1 MSIPT
6 QQSAFALFR
15 SLYWRL
21 AAVFLLLLAVLALV
35 YVYVTAYTAE
45 MYFEDATQRLN
56 AMVAP
61 SIAHKIRPIVN
72 GTIDPAAVR
81 RLFDD
86 AMVINPS
93 AEVYLL
99 DTAGVIIAY
108 AAPDSLIRR
117 KSVNLAPVL
126 SFIRGTAAP
135 PIAGDDPRSAT
146 GRKVFS
152 AAPLEEDHVLRG
164 YLYVILGGEEF
175 DSVAR
180 FLLGSYALR
189 LGLRAMWLTL
199 AGAAAIGLIAFR
211 WITRSLRDAIAAVR
225 RFQNGDHGARV
236 PATSS
241 REVGAL
247 AAAFNEMAD
256 TIGAQIE
263 QIRTMDNL
271 RRDLVANVSH
281 DLRTPLVSIHGYIE
295 TILMKEES
303 LGREDRERY
312 LRTVLQS
319 TERLKKL
326 VDELFELSRL
336 EASDSRPV
344 PEDFPIAEL
353 VQDVVQKHQILAERR
368 GVKIAT
374 DVPRD
379 LPFVYADIALMER
392 VFQNLLDNA
401 IKFTPR
407 GGTVTITLAPAGGEV
422 NVTVADTGEG
432 IPRDELPHVFERFR
446 RGRRPGDDQSAGAGL
461 GLAIVKK
468 ILDKH
473 GLTISVTSTP
483 RQGTAFSF
491 RLPSHRQEASV
502 VNMS

>member
-1 MSIPT
+1 MSAPPS
-6 QQSAFALFR
+6 QSAFTLFR

-35 YVYVTAYTAE
+35 YVYVTAYAAE

-72 GTIDPAAVR
+72 GVIDPAAVR

-99 DTAGVIIAY
+99 DTAGTILSY

-117 KSVNLAPVL
+117 KSVALEPVL
-126 SFIRGTAAP
+126 SFIHGTATL
-135 PIAGDDPRSAT
+135 PITGDNPRSTT

-180 FLLGSYALR
+180 MLLGSYALR
-189 LGLRAMWLTL
+189 LGLRTMWLTL
-199 AGAAAIGLIAFR
+199 AGAAVIGLVAFR
-211 WITRSLRDAIAAVR
+211 WITRSLRDAITAAR
-225 RFQNGDHGARV
+225 RFQSGDHEARIPV
-236 PATSS
+236 TSA

-247 AAAFNEMAD
+247 AVAFNEMAD
-256 TIGAQIE
+256 TIAAQID

-271 RRDLVANVSH
+271 RRNLVANVSH

-303 LGREDRERY
+303 LPAEDR
-312 LRTVLQS
+312 S
-319 TERLKKL
+319 
-326 VDELFELSRL
+326 S
-336 EASDSRPV
+336 A
-344 PEDFPIAEL
+344 
-353 VQDVVQKHQILAERR
+353 
-368 GVKIAT
+368 
-374 DVPRD
+374 
-379 LPFVYADIALMER
+379 
-392 VFQNLLDNA
+392 
-401 IKFTPR
+401 PR
-407 GGTVTITLAPAGGEV
+407 G
-422 NVTVADTGEG
+422 
-432 IPRDELPHVFERFR
+432 
-446 RGRRPGDDQSAGAGL
+446 
-461 GLAIVKK
+461 
-468 ILDKH
+468 
-473 GLTISVTSTP
+473 
-483 RQGTAFSF
+483 
-491 RLPSHRQEASV
+491 
-502 VNMS
+502 

>member
-1 MSIPT
+1 MRTRPRGSP
-6 QQSAFALFR
+6 FAVFR

-72 GTIDPAAVR
+72 GAIDPAALR

-99 DTAGVIIAY
+99 DTAGSILAY

-117 KSVNLAPVL
+117 KSVDLAPVL
-126 SFIRGTAAP
+126 AFIRGTATP
-135 PIAGDDPRSAT
+135 PIAGDDPRSVS

-152 AAPLEEDHVLRG
+152 AAPLEEEHILRG

-175 DSVAR
+175 DSVTR

-189 LGLRAMWLTL
+189 LALRAMWLTL
-199 AGAAAIGLIAFR
+199 AGAAVIGLVAFR
-211 WITRSLRDAIAAVR
+211 WITRSLRDAITAAR
-225 RFQNGDHGARV
+225 RFREGDHDARMPV
-236 PATSS
+236 TASP
-241 REVGAL
+241 EVGAL
-247 AAAFNEMAD
+247 AVAFNEMAD
-256 TIGAQIE
+256 TIAGQIA

-295 TILMKEES
+295 TILMKEEA
-303 LGREDRERY
+303 LTAEERTRY

-336 EASDSRPV
+336 EASDSRPA
-344 PEDFPIAEL
+344 PEEFPIAEL
-353 VQDVVQKHQILAERR
+353 VQDVVQKHLIIAERS
-368 GVKIAT
+368 GVTLAAVI
-374 DVPRD
+374 PRD
-379 LPFVYADIALMER
+379 LPFVFADIALMER

-407 GGTVTITLAPAGGEV
+407 GGTVTITLARSGADV
-422 NVTVADTGEG
+422 DVTVADTGEG
-432 IPRDELPHVFERFR
+432 IPGDELPHVFERFR
-446 RGRRPGDDQSAGAGL
+446 RGRRADDDQSAGAGL

-468 ILDKH
+468 ILDKQ
-473 GLTISVTSTP
+473 GLAITVSSTP
-483 RQGTAFSF
+483 REGTAFTF
-491 RLPSHRQEASV
+491 RLHSHGAGTPAARLS
-502 VNMS
+502 

>member
-1 MSIPT
+1 MSAAPRT
-6 QQSAFALFR
+6 SAFAVFR

-21 AAVFLLLLAVLALV
+21 AAVFLLLLALLALV

-45 MYFEDATQRLN
+45 MYYEDATQRLN

-72 GTIDPAAVR
+72 GAIDPAAVR

-99 DTAGVIIAY
+99 DTAGTLIAY

-117 KSVNLAPVL
+117 KSVALAPVL

-135 PIAGDDPRSAT
+135 PIEGDDPRSAG

-189 LGLRAMWLTL
+189 LGLRTIWLTL
-199 AGAAAIGLIAFR
+199 AGAALIGLVSFR
-211 WITRSLRDAIAAVR
+211 WITRSLRDAITAAR
-225 RFQNGDHGARV
+225 RFQGGDHEARMPV
-236 PATSS
+236 TASP
-241 REVGAL
+241 EVGAL
-247 AAAFNEMAD
+247 AVAFNEMAD
-256 TIGAQIE
+256 TIAAQIQ

-295 TILMKEES
+295 TILMKEEG
-303 LGREDRERY
+303 LNTEDRTRY

-336 EASDSRPV
+336 EASDSSPA
-344 PEDFPIAEL
+344 PEEFPIAEL

-368 GVKIAT
+368 GVTLAA

-379 LPFVYADIALMER
+379 LPFVFADIALMER

-407 GGTVTITLAPAGGEV
+407 GGTVTITLAPAGSAV

-432 IPRDELPHVFERFR
+432 IPRDELPHVFERFH
-446 RGRRPGDDQSAGAGL
+446 RGRRPDDDQSAGAGL

-468 ILDKH
+468 ILDKQ
-473 GLTISVTSTP
+473 GLTISVASAP
-483 RQGTAFSF
+483 HEGTAFSF
-491 RLPSHRQEASV
+491 RLPSHAAGAGAAHIA
-502 VNMS
+502 